1 MRKVLVWS
9 KQSEELNNPINIFFF
24 WEGGTLRQA
33 NNLNWSASDLTQI
46 YFSSLICV
54 SVHIFDIQIFRPT
67 QPFVRLGPKNCM
79 TFIFLFCPP
88 TGGCSI
94 SKPNLHVQRVEA
106 TSNKSQGGSQIGW
119 LGEILAQIF
128 CQSVPLSQIIQS
140 KLYQILKLKVLSIYI
155 TSSRVKRT
163 KQVYLL

>member
-1 MRKVLVWS
+1 
-9 KQSEELNNPINIFFF
+9 
-24 WEGGTLRQA
+24 
-33 NNLNWSASDLTQI
+33 
-46 YFSSLICV
+46 
-54 SVHIFDIQIFRPT
+54 
-67 QPFVRLGPKNCM
+67 M